1 MLKLLFIPTGHVFVL
16 PDEEVLKIKAQ
27 DRAGEYRILDSGYV
41 EEKLEQVPEKTVQ
54 ELVMEADK
62 KAEEIENEDKPVV
75 KEEVKEEP
83 KLNFD
88 KMNRKQIAIVLNRV
102 GVPANE
108 TETRAVLFE
117 KLKKSGFIK

>member
-1 MLKLLFIPTGHVFVL
+1 MLKLLYIPTGHVFVL
-16 PDEEVLKIKAQ
+16 PDEEAIKLKRQ
-27 DRAGEYRILDSGYV
+27 DRDNCYRILDSGYV
-41 EEKLEQVPEKTVQ
+41 EEKEEQVPEKTVQ

-62 KAEEIENEDKPVV
+62 KAEEIEEEDNP
-75 KEEVKEEP
+75 KEVDKEP

-117 KLKKSGFIK
+117 KLKKAGFIKQ